1 MRREPRL
8 LLRPRRPGEW
18 KHCPEDD
25 LSLLQSWSK
34 DLFDIGQEV
43 GSIHRAIQHKRGRD
57 AIIAQPAYKSR
68 CFPVAVW
75 HLINEPFA
83 LRSPAIEAGHLGGGG
98 GLIDEDKLFRIKDF
112 LFFPERLTGR
122 SDVGPSKKGGKNF
135 PLIALPYSEA
145 HRPAVRHGQL
155 VT

>member
-1 MRREPRL
+1 VRRVPRL
-8 LLRPRRPGEW
+8 LLRPRRPCGGNIVQ
-18 KHCPEDD
+18 KDD

-57 AIIAQPAYKSR
+57 AIIVQPAYKSR

-83 LRSPAIEAGHLGGGG
+83 LRSPAIEAGQLGGGG
-98 GLIDEDKLFRIKDF
+98 GLIDEDKLFRI
-112 LFFPERLTGR
+112 
-122 SDVGPSKKGGKNF
+122 
-135 PLIALPYSEA
+135 
-145 HRPAVRHGQL
+145 
-155 VT
+155 